1 MEKVCEI
8 SVSKKI
14 HTYFR
19 TVKIQKKTW
28 TCLNQN
34 VGKFYF

>member
-28 TCLNQN
+28 AN
-34 VGKFYF
+34 